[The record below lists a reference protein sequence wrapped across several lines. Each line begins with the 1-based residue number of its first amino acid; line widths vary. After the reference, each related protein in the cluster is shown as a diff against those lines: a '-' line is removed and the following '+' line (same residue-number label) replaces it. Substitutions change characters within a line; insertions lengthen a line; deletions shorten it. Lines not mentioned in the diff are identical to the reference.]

1 MAADIPGVKFDTG
14 QTLFDYSA
22 NCFPVRSFITKGE
35 DAGAWLVA
43 QRAEQR
49 RRFRAVLCTQP
60 KTYDQIKEERR
71 RAEKEGTNI
80 SAQDFDAVDEEKQAE
95 APLLDGFFLM
105 RHCCVED
112 PSDLCSI
119 NIMGKEISEYKEED
133 LALFDNVAYVNA
145 SENFLPLGAFR
156 GFPILRELEMS
167 LNGMRGIHFSMGDFP
182 QLEVLDLSYNNLS
195 QEDIITLG
203 MLTNLKVLHLT
214 GNNFKTLPQNMSV
227 PRLDPVRKAVVP
239 YANLEILMLD
249 DNKLADVSV
258 FATLATMP
266 NLKHLNLEKNEI
278 YLIPMLQSLEGR
290 MFTNEDE
297 RKQRRLRRSAKNSAR
312 KSARKEKS
320 EVSVTEQKHQDTADE
335 SKTDEKKENIPIAPP
350 TSKATEKPE
359 PSFEVDITQED
370 LFMGNLDELS
380 AQIKD
385 IKINNSTL
393 DKDPSKGSKETHE
406 SKNILPFPELRHINL
421 AYNKIEDEDALL
433 AVAAWPMLV
442 ELVIHNN
449 PLTTENSGDP
459 PLLKRFLGDRLGIK
473 LARKKE
479 PEVDKLHLRVY
490 KKKSRHVDPVVP
502 KIPKLSVDQLLMLE
516 GPPSRTLSA
525 LRETSSRNTEI
536 VNHLDIHTTPLPPIS
551 PSPRQSEREEMEAE
565 LPSRAPRPGE
575 EPTDPFF
582 MTQVEEQEAQEG
594 EKNLEKS
601 KKKKKLEKS
610 LEKKVDDRYK
620 GYEILLDV
628 EDDPS
633 YQSPK
638 GMQGNIKVLKYAL
651 AHELV
656 YRDPAVQ
663 LDRISKPVEPYRR
676 MEVDFGP
683 PRKTRQVKIE
693 EALEATRTRLTT
705 EEASLA
711 DVLAE
716 QKTKN
721 KGRFTE
727 AENLLHEIQRRYNTV
742 RVNSMKEAKEAKRLI
757 QGAIQDLSK
766 TKGSVRQGKRVQI
779 DV

>member
-60 KTYDQIKEERR
+60 KTYAQIKEERR
-71 RAEKEGTNI
+71 RAEKEGTSI
-80 SAQDFDAVDEEKQAE
+80 SAQEFDAEEEEKQAE
-95 APLLDGFFLM
+95 ASQLDGFFLM

-145 SENFLPLGAFR
+145 SENFLPLEAFR

-195 QEDIITLG
+195 QEDILTLG
-203 MLTNLKVLHLT
+203 MLSNLKVLHLT
-214 GNNFKTLPQNMSV
+214 GNNFKTLPQNMAV
-227 PRLDPVRKAVVP
+227 PRLDPVWKAVVP

-278 YLIPMLQSLEGR
+278 YLIPMLQSMEGR

-297 RKQRRLRRSAKNSAR
+297 REKRRLQRSAKNSAR

-320 EVSVTEQKHQDTADE
+320 EVSVTEQKQQDTPDG
-335 SKTDEKKENIPIAPP
+335 SKSDEKKENIPIAPP

-359 PSFEVDITQED
+359 PSFEGKADITQEN
-370 LFMGNLDELS
+370 LYMGNLDDLS
-380 AQIKD
+380 VQMND

-393 DKDPSKGSKETHE
+393 DKDPSKGSKDTRV

-479 PEVDKLHLRVY
+479 PEVSKLHIHVQ

-516 GPPSRTLSA
+516 GPPSKTSSA
-525 LRETSSRNTEI
+525 LKEATQTDIIN
-536 VNHLDIHTTPLPPIS
+536 NLDIYTKPLPPIS
-551 PSPRQSEREEMEAE
+551 PSSGQPEQEEMKSEQ
-565 LPSRAPRPGE
+565 PIRAPRPGE

-582 MTQVEEQEAQEG
+582 MTQVEDQEG
-594 EKNLEKS
+594 QEEQKRSEKG
-601 KKKKKLEKS
+601 KKKTK

-628 EDDPS
+628 EDDPT
-633 YQSPK
+633 YQPPK
-638 GMQGNIKVLKYAL
+638 DMQGNIKVLKYAL

-663 LDRISKPVEPYRR
+663 LDRISKPVEPYRKT
-676 MEVDFGP
+676 EVDFGP
-683 PRKTRQVKIE
+683 PRKTRQVKIA

-716 QKTKN
+716 QKTKY
-721 KGRFTE
+721 KGRFKE

-757 QGAIQDLSK
+757 QGAVQDVSK
-766 TKGSVRQGKRVQI
+766 TRSSVRQGKRVQV